1 MAIIVSGVF
10 NVILLISIVATIGH
24 LLVAI
29 ENVLRTSNILSSSVI
44 EGNLLSIVS
53 SNYLA
58 SINTL

>member
-1 MAIIVSGVF
+1 MAVIVSGAF
-10 NVILLISIVATIGH
+10 NVILLISIVATIEY

-44 EGNLLSIVS
+44 ESNLLSIIS